1 MLQIPLEA
9 DVHPIRKPDPM
20 STQSAR
26 KQTFGQLTKE
36 PNVLRFERPKS
47 CLIRLYGYRHCVE
60 ENLNL
65 FRRLQANLNM

>member
-1 MLQIPLEA
+1 MLRMPLEA
-9 DVHPIRKPDPM
+9 DATRSGSPIQRGTK
-20 STQSAR
+20 SAR

-36 PNVLRFERPKS
+36 PNVLRFDFQN
-47 CLIRLYGYRHCVE
+47 LGYSHYVE